1 MSGPMTPALA
11 NAAMGHALR
20 AKAEAAGLTVGRF
33 VQREALKK
41 LETREGESGRLENL
55 PSRTWRAMGLR
66 TRTVLV
72 MLASSDC
79 AGDPRTYA
87 AQPWGSLSVGDQC
100 AIAACAREL
109 GRDLCGAVCL
119 S

>member
-11 NAAMGHALR
+11 DAASAHALR
-20 AKAEAAGLTVGRF
+20 AQATAAGLTIGRF

-41 LETREGESGRLENL
+41 LEAREGEAGKFENL

-79 AGDPRTYA
+79 AAPRAKASYCCSSPMST
-87 AQPWGSLSVGDQC
+87 S
-100 AIAACAREL
+100 
-109 GRDLCGAVCL
+109 
-119 S
+119 